1 MLTLYDSPLSPF
13 CRKVRM
19 VLELKGLEFDAI
31 TESGADDWGRFNRRA
46 EIPILL
52 HDEFVVLNSADIVGY
67 LDESFPETP
76 VLPRDPRRRA
86 VARFWERTADTL
98 VDAIVTNM
106 AIWTWA
112 EIGPRP
118 EGLLEANRA
127 EIRDVYDDLE
137 RALRNR
143 HFICGDLSIA
153 DLSLFPHLSAAWH
166 LELRCDPD
174 RHPSVVEWQR
184 RMRQLEICRA
194 DLERVRQWWKNRS
207 TSSLETDKVNWGM
220 HRLELYLAQ
229 GFHERLIED
238 IRRHRVLWSVGPHR
252 NSLRAGRPPEMTSA
266 HSGTLPASAT
276 RAP

>member
-1 MLTLYDSPLSPF
+1 
-13 CRKVRM
+13 
-19 VLELKGLEFDAI
+19 
-31 TESGADDWGRFNRRA
+31 
-46 EIPILL
+46 
-52 HDEFVVLNSADIVGY
+52 
-67 LDESFPETP
+67 
-76 VLPRDPRRRA
+76 
-86 VARFWERTADTL
+86 
-98 VDAIVTNM
+98 
-106 AIWTWA
+106 
-112 EIGPRP
+112 
-118 EGLLEANRA
+118 LLEANRA

-137 RALRNR
+137 RALRNQ
-143 HFICGDLSIA
+143 HFICGDFSVA

-229 GFHERLIED
+229 GFHERLIDD

-252 NSLRAGRPPEMTSA
+252 NSLRVGP
-266 HSGTLPASAT
+266 SGPGSAT
-276 RAP
+276 GRDH